1 MITSTFIIAAVA
13 YIVFS
18 LAFGLIWNEVV
29 FKKQFRAMTLSISRE
44 KPIIPLGLLAIS
56 IQAIAIS
63 ILFSLFA
70 KGVNPITE
78 GLLFGLLLGSYSI
91 VDDSLVTPAR
101 FLVSPVW
108 TFVILQLSYGII
120 KFGLAGI
127 IVAYI
132 FA

>member
-29 FKKQFRAMTLSISRE
+29 FKKQFRAMTSSISRE
-44 KPIIPLGLLAIS
+44 KPIISLGLLALV
-56 IQAIAIS
+56 IQALSIS

-70 KGVNPITE
+70 KGANPIAE

-91 VDDSLVTPAR
+91 VDDALVTPAR
-101 FLVSPVW
+101 FLVSPIW
-108 TFVILQLSYGII
+108 NFVLFQLSYGII
-120 KFGLAGI
+120 KFGVAGI
-127 IVAYI
+127 IVAYV

>member
-44 KPIIPLGLLAIS
+44 KLIIPLGLLAIL

-70 KGVNPITE
+70 KGLSV
-78 GLLFGLLLGSYSI
+78 
-91 VDDSLVTPAR
+91 R
-101 FLVSPVW
+101 FRCDRHIPR
-108 TFVILQLSYGII
+108 Q
-120 KFGLAGI
+120 
-127 IVAYI
+127 
-132 FA
+132 